1 MFLIQLLYQD
11 IDIYIFIMRVQY
23 LRKYEIES
31 SFMIYFNNKH
41 TCKSN
46 YTCELSPDYF
56 ITP

>member
-31 SFMIYFNNKH
+31 SFMIYYNNKH
-41 TCKSN
+41 TCKSLFL
-46 YTCELSPDYF
+46 YL
-56 ITP
+56 